1 MAAAKRRKPRAIG
14 LLLYDDMQS
23 LDLAGPLDVFGNA
36 SQHAGT
42 AQPAYSLHTIGLNR
56 QPVRAENGLSLT
68 PDYALSSAPPLDTL
82 IIPGGAASRRALSVD
97 ARLHRWLRKRGQTT
111 RRMVSICTGVFVLA
125 SAGLM
130 TGRRATTHWRYAE
143 EFRQRFPD
151 VRLDADQLYVQDGKF
166 YSSGGL
172 TAGMD
177 LSLALVDADLGATVA
192 LAVARDLVMYIRRPG
207 NQAQYSAPLEAQVLG
222 AGRLAQLVEW
232 MLTRLHLDLGVAR
245 LAEHVNM
252 SPRNFQRVF
261 RQKFSTTPAR
271 YVERLRLERACIQLC
286 TGAKSIEAIAASCGF
301 NNADVFRRGFRA
313 TFGTSPRE
321 YRLRFSR

>member
-1 MAAAKRRKPRAIG
+1 MAAPKRRTSRAIG

-36 SQHAGT
+36 NAHAGT
-42 AQPAYSLHTIGLNR
+42 AQRAYSLHTIGLSR
-56 QPVRAENGLSLT
+56 RAVRAENGLALS
-68 PDYALSSAPPLDTL
+68 PDFTLSSAPPLDTL
-82 IIPGGAASRRALSVD
+82 IIPGGAASRRALSRD
-97 ARLHRWLRKRGQTT
+97 ERLHRWLRKRQQTT

-130 TGRRATTHWRYAE
+130 SGRRATTHWRYAD
-143 EFRQRFPD
+143 EFRNRYPD
-151 VRLDADQLYVQDGKF
+151 VRLDADQLFVQDGKF

-177 LSLALVDADLGATVA
+177 LSLSLVDADLGPGVA

-207 NQAQYSAPLEAQVLG
+207 NQAQYSAPLDAQVRG
-222 AGRLAQLVEW
+222 AGRFAQLVEW
-232 MLTRLHLDLGVAR
+232 MLERLRQDLGVAR
-245 LAEHVNM
+245 LAEQVNM

-271 YVERLRLERACIQLC
+271 YVERLRLERACILLS
-286 TGAKSIEAIAASCGF
+286 TGTQSITSIAAACGF
-301 NNADVFRRGFRA
+301 NDADVFRRAFRSIY
-313 TFGTSPRE
+313 GTAPRE
-321 YRLRFSR
+321 YRQRFTA